1 MRNDFFFFFG
11 IFFFIF
17 VIWAGTGGPS
27 RPISWAGPFLNP
39 PAPLGSGT
47 AYSLPSAGFNIGA
60 FAGGLGNLPRQA
72 EQVAEDMGELEKQLA
87 AAKKFG
93 EPSVYRGLVTF
104 ERYSSGPKATTAK
117 NESVSIRLS
126 SRANESV
133 RIDGWKLV
141 SSVTG
146 QSATIPQGTE
156 IPRSG
161 IINAIEPIMLRPGD
175 TAAISTG
182 RSPIGASFRENRCI
196 GYFEQYQKFTPSL
209 PKTCPVPEDEFDRFY
224 DAPLRDD
231 TCRTF
236 IKAIPRCTLIS
247 SIPPIFASTCGG
259 FIGTYLNYNGC
270 ITAHGSERDFLGTS
284 WRIFIGR
291 DSELWKAKYETIKLI
306 DRDGKTVD
314 LYAY

>member
-1 MRNDFFFFFG
+1 MRNDLFFFFG
-11 IFFFIF
+11 VFFFIF

-47 AYSLPSAGFNIGA
+47 AYFLPSAGFSISA
-60 FAGGLGNLPRQA
+60 FAGSLGNLPRQVQQA
-72 EQVAEDMGELEKQLA
+72 AEDVGELEKQLA
-87 AAKKFG
+87 EAKKFG
-93 EPSVYRGLVTF
+93 EPSVYRGLVTV
-104 ERYSSGPKATTAK
+104 ERYSSGPIATTAK
-117 NESVSIRLS
+117 DESVSIRLS
-126 SRANESV
+126 SRATENV

-156 IPRSG
+156 TPRSG
-161 IINAIEPIMLRPGD
+161 VINASEPVVLRPGD
-175 TAAISTG
+175 TATISTG

-209 PKTCPVPEDEFDRFY
+209 PNTCPAPEDEFNRFY
-224 DAPLRDD
+224 NAPLRDD
-231 TCRTF
+231 ACRVF
-236 IKAIPRCTLIS
+236 IKNIPRCTLVA
-247 SIPPIFASTCGG
+247 SIPPEFASTCGG

-270 ITAHGSERDFLGTS
+270 IAAHGSERDFLGTS
-284 WRIFIGR
+284 WRIFFGR
-291 DSELWKAKYETIKLI
+291 DTELWKAKYETIKLL
-306 DRDGKTVD
+306 DRDGRTVD